1 MITFRD
7 LGVSE
12 ALIEVLADKNIKAP
26 TPIQQQAI
34 PKILVGTDILG
45 VAPTGTG
52 KTLAYLLPILM
63 QLDKERR
70 EAQAV
75 VLAPTY
81 ELAMQITTEARDL
94 SQKADL
100 GIRVQGLIGGANI
113 ARQIDKLREKP
124 QLVVGSAGRILEL
137 ARKGKLKL
145 TGVRFLVL
153 DEFDRLLD
161 DQNDM
166 MTADVV
172 KLLPQDRQAL
182 MFSATDPKK
191 ARERA
196 SFLGHPERI
205 EIEQSAEEIAACH
218 HYFVTVP
225 FREKIERV
233 RKLTRSLP
241 IDRGLVFI
249 NRTFA
254 AEQTLAKLRYEGIR
268 AESLLG
274 KDAKQSR
281 QSAIAAIKGG
291 RAQLLLSTDLAARGL
306 DIPAVDYIINL
317 DFPESAQVYQHRAGR
332 TARAG
337 HQGAVITLIDFKE
350 AVKLEQLGK
359 KLGIEFERLPRAAAP
374 SAHRPA
380 KQRGPRSAR
389 PTKGVKAVKPI
400 REIKADKSA
409 KGSHKKQ
416 YKKQ

>member
-113 ARQIDKLREKP
+113 ARQIDKLKEKP

-306 DIPAVDYIINL
+306 DIPAVDYVINL

>member
-113 ARQIDKLREKP
+113 ARQIDKLKEKP

-241 IDRGLVFI
+241 INRGLVFI

>member
-113 ARQIDKLREKP
+113 ARQIDKLKEKP
-124 QLVVGSAGRILEL
+124 QIVVGSAGRILEL

-191 ARERA
+191 ERERA

-205 EIEQSAEEIAACH
+205 EIEQSAEEMAACH

-241 IDRGLVFI
+241 IERGLVFI

-306 DIPAVDYIINL
+306 DIPAVDYVINL

>member
-1 MITFRD
+1 METFRD

-12 ALIEVLADKNIKAP
+12 ALAGVLADKNIKEP

-34 PKILVGTDILG
+34 PKILAGTDILG

-63 QLDKERR
+63 QLDKDRR
-70 EAQAV
+70 ETQAV

-81 ELAMQITTEARDL
+81 ELAMQIAGEAREL
-94 SQKADL
+94 SQKAGL

-113 ARQIDKLREKP
+113 ARQIDKLKEKP
-124 QLVVGSAGRILEL
+124 QLVVGSGGRICEL

-145 TGVRFLVL
+145 AGVRFLVL

-166 MTADVV
+166 TTADVV
-172 KLLPQDRQAL
+172 KLLPADRQAL

-191 ARERA
+191 ARDRA
-196 SFLGHPERI
+196 SFLGHPECI
-205 EIEQSAEEIAACH
+205 EIEASVEEMAACH

-241 IDRGLVFI
+241 IERGLVFI
-249 NRTFA
+249 NRTF
-254 AEQTLAKLRYEGIR
+254 AKLRYEGIR

-281 QSAIAAIKGG
+281 QAAIAAIKGG

-306 DIPAVDYIINL
+306 DIPSVDFVINL
-317 DFPESAQVYQHRAGR
+317 DFPEGAQVYQHRAGR

-337 HQGAVITLIDFKE
+337 RKGAVITLIDFKE
-350 AVKLEQLGK
+350 AVKLSELGK
-359 KLGIEFERLPRAAAP
+359 KLGIEFERLPHARAAVPAKKGKQTRQHGP
-374 SAHRPA
+374 RAARPA
-380 KQRGPRSAR
+380 RKHN
-389 PTKGVKAVKPI
+389 K
-400 REIKADKSA
+400 
-409 KGSHKKQ
+409 
-416 YKKQ
+416 

>member
-113 ARQIDKLREKP
+113 ARQIDKLKEKP

-196 SFLGHPERI
+196 SFLGLPERI

>member
-34 PKILVGTDILG
+34 PKILAGTDILG
-45 VAPTGTG
+45 VAPAGTG

-113 ARQIDKLREKP
+113 ARQIDKLKEKP
-124 QLVVGSAGRILEL
+124 QIVVGSAGRILEL

-191 ARERA
+191 ERERA

-205 EIEQSAEEIAACH
+205 EIEQSAEEMAACH

-241 IDRGLVFI
+241 IERGLVFI

-306 DIPAVDYIINL
+306 DIPAVDYVINL

-380 KQRGPRSAR
+380 KQRRPRSAR
-389 PTKGVKAVKPI
+389 PAKAVKAAKAVKPI

-409 KGSHKKQ
+409 KRPHKKQ
-416 YKKQ
+416 

>member
-34 PKILVGTDILG
+34 PKILAGTDILG

-81 ELAMQITTEARDL
+81 ELAMQITAEARDL

-113 ARQIDKLREKP
+113 ARQIDKLKEKP

-166 MTADVV
+166 TTADVV

-205 EIEQSAEEIAACH
+205 EIEQSAEEMAACH

-241 IDRGLVFI
+241 IERGLVFI

-306 DIPAVDYIINL
+306 DIPAVDYVINL

-380 KQRGPRSAR
+380 RQRGPRSAR
-389 PTKGVKAVKPI
+389 PAKAVKAAKAVKPI

-409 KGSHKKQ
+409 KRPHKKQ
-416 YKKQ
+416 

>member
-12 ALIEVLADKNIKAP
+12 ALIEALADKNIKAP

-113 ARQIDKLREKP
+113 ARQIDKLKEKP

-191 ARERA
+191 ERERA

>member
-113 ARQIDKLREKP
+113 ARQIDKLKEKP

-205 EIEQSAEEIAACH
+205 AIEQSAEEIAACH

-241 IDRGLVFI
+241 IERGLVFI

-306 DIPAVDYIINL
+306 DIPAVDYVINL

-359 KLGIEFERLPRAAAP
+359 KLGIEFERLPRAASP

-380 KQRGPRSAR
+380 RQRGTRSAR
-389 PTKGVKAVKPI
+389 PAKAAKAVKPI
-400 REIKADKSA
+400 CEIKADKSA
-409 KGSHKKQ
+409 KRPHKKR
-416 YKKQ
+416 

>member
-1 MITFRD
+1 MTTFRD

-12 ALIEVLADKNIKAP
+12 ALCEVLTKRNITVP
-26 TPIQQQAI
+26 TPIQQQAV
-34 PKILVGTDILG
+34 PKILAGTDILG

-63 QLDKERR
+63 KIEPERR

-81 ELAMQITTEARDL
+81 ELAMQIAGEAREL
-94 SQKADL
+94 SQQANL

-113 ARQIDKLREKP
+113 ARQMDKLKEKP
-124 QLVVGSAGRILEL
+124 QLIVGSAGRIIEL

-145 TGVRFLVL
+145 HGVRMLVL

-166 MTADVV
+166 TTADVV
-172 KLLPQDRQAL
+172 KLLPEDRQTL

-196 SFLGHPERI
+196 SFLGQPELI
-205 EIEQSAEEIAACH
+205 EIEQSAEEIAACR
-218 HYFVTVP
+218 HYFVPVP

-233 RKLTRSLP
+233 RRLTRSLP
-241 IDRGLVFI
+241 IKRGLVFI
-249 NRTFA
+249 NKTFA

-281 QSAIAAIKGG
+281 QSAMAAIKGG

-306 DIPAVDYIINL
+306 DIPDVDYVINL
-317 DFPESAQVYQHRAGR
+317 DFPESAQVYKHRAGR

-337 HQGAVITLIDFKE
+337 HEGAVITLMDVKE
-350 AVKLEQLGK
+350 SLKLEKLEK
-359 KLGIEFERLPRAAAP
+359 RLGIKFEPLPKTAGSTAARHKHPQKTGSGKA
-374 SAHRPA
+374 A
-380 KQRGPRSAR
+380 KP
-389 PTKGVKAVKPI
+389 P
-400 REIKADKSA
+400 
-409 KGSHKKQ
+409 
-416 YKKQ
+416 YKKNKKNREK

>member
-113 ARQIDKLREKP
+113 ARQIDKLKEKP

-205 EIEQSAEEIAACH
+205 EIEQSAEEMAACH

-241 IDRGLVFI
+241 IERGLVFI

-306 DIPAVDYIINL
+306 DIPAVDYVINL

>member
-1 MITFRD
+1 MTTFRD

-12 ALIEVLADKNIKAP
+12 ALCEVLTKRNITVP
-26 TPIQQQAI
+26 TPIQQQAV
-34 PKILVGTDILG
+34 PKILAGTDILG

-63 QLDKERR
+63 KIEPERR

-81 ELAMQITTEARDL
+81 ELAMQIAGEAREL
-94 SQKADL
+94 SQQANL

-113 ARQIDKLREKP
+113 ARQMDKLKEKP
-124 QLVVGSAGRILEL
+124 QLIVGSAGRIIEL

-145 TGVRFLVL
+145 HGVRMLVL

-166 MTADVV
+166 TTADVV
-172 KLLPQDRQAL
+172 KLLPEDRQAL

-196 SFLGHPERI
+196 SFLGQPELI
-205 EIEQSAEEIAACH
+205 EIEQSAEEIAACR
-218 HYFVTVP
+218 HYFVPVP

-233 RKLTRSLP
+233 RRLTRSLP
-241 IDRGLVFI
+241 IKRGLVFI
-249 NRTFA
+249 NKTFA

-281 QSAIAAIKGG
+281 QSAMAAIKGG

-306 DIPAVDYIINL
+306 DIPDVDYVINL
-317 DFPESAQVYQHRAGR
+317 DFPESAQVYKHRAGR

-337 HQGAVITLIDFKE
+337 HEGAVITLMDVKE
-350 AVKLEQLGK
+350 SLKLEKLEK
-359 KLGIEFERLPRAAAP
+359 RLGIKFEPLPKTAGSTAARHKHPQKTGSGKA
-374 SAHRPA
+374 A
-380 KQRGPRSAR
+380 KP
-389 PTKGVKAVKPI
+389 P
-400 REIKADKSA
+400 
-409 KGSHKKQ
+409 
-416 YKKQ
+416 YKKNKKNREK

>member
-1 MITFRD
+1 MKTFRD

-34 PKILVGTDILG
+34 PKILAGTDILG

-63 QLDKERR
+63 QLDKDRR
-70 EAQAV
+70 ETQAV

-81 ELAMQITTEARDL
+81 ELAMQIAGEAREL
-94 SQKADL
+94 SQKAGL

-113 ARQIDKLREKP
+113 ARQIDKLKEKP
-124 QLVVGSAGRILEL
+124 QLVVGSGGRICEL

-145 TGVRFLVL
+145 AGVRFLVL

-166 MTADVV
+166 TTADVV
-172 KLLPQDRQAL
+172 KLLPADRQAL

-191 ARERA
+191 ARDRA
-196 SFLGHPERI
+196 SFLGHPECI
-205 EIEQSAEEIAACH
+205 EVEASVEEMAACH

-241 IDRGLVFI
+241 IERGLVFI

-291 RAQLLLSTDLAARGL
+291 RAQLLLSTDLAAR
-306 DIPAVDYIINL
+306 
-317 DFPESAQVYQHRAGR
+317 AGR
-332 TARAG
+332 K
-337 HQGAVITLIDFKE
+337 GAVITLIDFKE

-389 PTKGVKAVKPI
+389 QAKAVKAVKPI

-409 KGSHKKQ
+409 KRPRKKQ
-416 YKKQ
+416 

>member
-1 MITFRD
+1 MRTGR
-7 LGVSE
+7 GVGGGGAVIE
-12 ALIEVLADKNIKAP
+12 ALADKNIKAP

-34 PKILVGTDILG
+34 PKTPAGTDILG

-81 ELAMQITTEARDL
+81 ELAMQITAEARDL
-94 SQKADL
+94 SQKAGL

-113 ARQIDKLREKP
+113 ARQIDKLKEKP

-166 MTADVV
+166 TTADVV

-241 IDRGLVFI
+241 IERGLVFI

-274 KDAKQSR
+274 KDAKQAR

-306 DIPAVDYIINL
+306 DIPAVDYVINL

-359 KLGIEFERLPRAAAP
+359 KLGIEFERLPRAASP

-380 KQRGPRSAR
+380 RQRGPRSAR
-389 PTKGVKAVKPI
+389 PTKAVKAVKPI

-409 KGSHKKQ
+409 KRPRKKQ
-416 YKKQ
+416 

>member
-113 ARQIDKLREKP
+113 ARQIDKLKEKP

-191 ARERA
+191 ERERA

-205 EIEQSAEEIAACH
+205 EIEQSAEEMAACH

-241 IDRGLVFI
+241 IERGLVFI

>member
-1 MITFRD
+1 MKTFRD

-34 PKILVGTDILG
+34 SKILAGTDILG

-81 ELAMQITTEARDL
+81 ELAMQITAEARDL
-94 SQKADL
+94 SQKAGL
-100 GIRVQGLIGGANI
+100 GIRVQGIIGGANI
-113 ARQIDKLREKP
+113 ARQIDKLKEKP

-166 MTADVV
+166 TTADVV

-196 SFLGHPERI
+196 SFLGHPECI

-241 IDRGLVFI
+241 IERGLVFI

-306 DIPAVDYIINL
+306 DIPAVDYVINL

-389 PTKGVKAVKPI
+389 STKAVKAVKPI

>member
-81 ELAMQITTEARDL
+81 ELAMQITTEVRDL

-113 ARQIDKLREKP
+113 ARQIDKLKEKP

>member
-113 ARQIDKLREKP
+113 ARQIDKLKEKP

-191 ARERA
+191 ERERA

-205 EIEQSAEEIAACH
+205 EIEQSAEEMAVCH

-241 IDRGLVFI
+241 IERGLVFI

-306 DIPAVDYIINL
+306 DIPAVDYVINL

-380 KQRGPRSAR
+380 RQRGPRSAR
-389 PTKGVKAVKPI
+389 PAKAVKAAKAVKPI

-409 KGSHKKQ
+409 KRPHKKQ
-416 YKKQ
+416 

>member
-113 ARQIDKLREKP
+113 ARQIDKLKEKP

-241 IDRGLVFI
+241 IERGLVFI

-306 DIPAVDYIINL
+306 DIPAVDYVINL

>member
-113 ARQIDKLREKP
+113 ARQIDKLKEKP

-389 PTKGVKAVKPI
+389 PAKAVKAAKAVKPI

-409 KGSHKKQ
+409 KRPHKKQ
-416 YKKQ
+416 

>member
-113 ARQIDKLREKP
+113 ARQIDKLKEKP
-124 QLVVGSAGRILEL
+124 QLVGSAGRILEL

-205 EIEQSAEEIAACH
+205 AIEQSAEEIAACH

-241 IDRGLVFI
+241 IERGLVFI

-306 DIPAVDYIINL
+306 DIPAVDYVINL

-359 KLGIEFERLPRAAAP
+359 KLGIEFERLPRAASP

-380 KQRGPRSAR
+380 RQRGTRSAR
-389 PTKGVKAVKPI
+389 PAKAAKAVKPI
-400 REIKADKSA
+400 CEIKADKSA
-409 KGSHKKQ
+409 KRPHKKR
-416 YKKQ
+416 

>member
-1 MITFRD
+1 MTTFCD

-12 ALIEVLADKNIKAP
+12 ALAGVLADKNIKEP

-34 PKILVGTDILG
+34 PKILAGTDILG

-63 QLDKERR
+63 QLDKDRR
-70 EAQAV
+70 ETQAV

-81 ELAMQITTEARDL
+81 ELAMQIAGEAREL
-94 SQKADL
+94 SQKAGL

-113 ARQIDKLREKP
+113 ARQIDKLKEKP
-124 QLVVGSAGRILEL
+124 QLVVGSGGRICEL

-145 TGVRFLVL
+145 AGVRFLVL

-166 MTADVV
+166 TTADVV
-172 KLLPQDRQAL
+172 KLPADRQAL

-191 ARERA
+191 ARDRA
-196 SFLGHPERI
+196 SFLGHPECI
-205 EIEQSAEEIAACH
+205 EVEASVEEMAACH

-241 IDRGLVFI
+241 IERGLVFI

-306 DIPAVDYIINL
+306 DIPAVDYVINL

-337 HQGAVITLIDFKE
+337 RKGAVITLIDFKE

-359 KLGIEFERLPRAAAP
+359 KLGIEFERLPHAKAAVPAKKGKQTRQHGPRAA
-374 SAHRPA
+374 RPA
-380 KQRGPRSAR
+380 RKHN
-389 PTKGVKAVKPI
+389 K
-400 REIKADKSA
+400 
-409 KGSHKKQ
+409 
-416 YKKQ
+416 

>member
-1 MITFRD
+1 MTTFRD

-12 ALIEVLADKNIKAP
+12 ALCEVLTKRNITVP
-26 TPIQQQAI
+26 TPIQQQAV
-34 PKILVGTDILG
+34 PKILAGTDILG

-63 QLDKERR
+63 KIEPERR

-81 ELAMQITTEARDL
+81 ELAMQIAGEAREL
-94 SQKADL
+94 SQQANL

-113 ARQIDKLREKP
+113 ARQMDKLKEKP
-124 QLVVGSAGRILEL
+124 QLIVGSAGRIIEL

-145 TGVRFLVL
+145 HGVRMLVL

-166 MTADVV
+166 TTADVV
-172 KLLPQDRQAL
+172 KLLPEDRQAL

-196 SFLGHPERI
+196 SFLGQPELI
-205 EIEQSAEEIAACH
+205 EIEQSAEKIAACR
-218 HYFVTVP
+218 HYFVPVP

-233 RKLTRSLP
+233 RRLTRSLP
-241 IDRGLVFI
+241 IKRGLVFI
-249 NRTFA
+249 NKTFA
-254 AEQTLAKLRYEGIR
+254 AEQTLAKLRYKGIR

-281 QSAIAAIKGG
+281 QSAMAAIKGG

-306 DIPAVDYIINL
+306 DIPDVDYVINL
-317 DFPESAQVYQHRAGR
+317 DFPESAQVYKHRAGR

-337 HQGAVITLIDFKE
+337 HEGAVITLMDVKE
-350 AVKLEQLGK
+350 SLKLEKLEK
-359 KLGIEFERLPRAAAP
+359 RLGIKFEPLPKTAGSTAARHKHPQKTGSGKA
-374 SAHRPA
+374 A
-380 KQRGPRSAR
+380 KP
-389 PTKGVKAVKPI
+389 P
-400 REIKADKSA
+400 
-409 KGSHKKQ
+409 
-416 YKKQ
+416 YKKNKKNREK

>member
-1 MITFRD
+1 MTTFRD

-12 ALIEVLADKNIKAP
+12 ALVEVLADKNIKAP

-34 PKILVGTDILG
+34 PKILAGTDILG

-81 ELAMQITTEARDL
+81 ELAMQITAEARDL

-113 ARQIDKLREKP
+113 ARQIDKLKEKP

-166 MTADVV
+166 TTADVV

-182 MFSATDPKK
+182 MFSRRT
-191 ARERA
+191 
-196 SFLGHPERI
+196 
-205 EIEQSAEEIAACH
+205 EE
-218 HYFVTVP
+218 
-225 FREKIERV
+225 
-233 RKLTRSLP
+233 
-241 IDRGLVFI
+241 G
-249 NRTFA
+249 
-254 AEQTLAKLRYEGIR
+254 
-268 AESLLG
+268 
-274 KDAKQSR
+274 
-281 QSAIAAIKGG
+281 
-291 RAQLLLSTDLAARGL
+291 
-306 DIPAVDYIINL
+306 
-317 DFPESAQVYQHRAGR
+317 
-332 TARAG
+332 ARARF
-337 HQGAVITLIDFKE
+337 V
-350 AVKLEQLGK
+350 
-359 KLGIEFERLPRAAAP
+359 PRP
-374 SAHRPA
+374 S
-380 KQRGPRSAR
+380 
-389 PTKGVKAVKPI
+389 
-400 REIKADKSA
+400 
-409 KGSHKKQ
+409 
-416 YKKQ
+416 

>member
-1 MITFRD
+1 MIMFRD

-113 ARQIDKLREKP
+113 ARQIDKLKEKP

-241 IDRGLVFI
+241 IERGLVFI

-306 DIPAVDYIINL
+306 DIPAVDYVINL

-389 PTKGVKAVKPI
+389 PAKAVKAAKAVKPI

-409 KGSHKKQ
+409 KRPHKKQ
-416 YKKQ
+416 

>member
-34 PKILVGTDILG
+34 PKILAGTDILG

-81 ELAMQITTEARDL
+81 ELAMQITAEARDL

-113 ARQIDKLREKP
+113 ARQIDKLKEKP

-166 MTADVV
+166 TTADVV

-191 ARERA
+191 ARAR
-196 SFLGHPERI
+196 
-205 EIEQSAEEIAACH
+205 
-218 HYFVTVP
+218 FV
-225 FREKIERV
+225 
-233 RKLTRSLP
+233 
-241 IDRGLVFI
+241 
-249 NRTFA
+249 
-254 AEQTLAKLRYEGIR
+254 
-268 AESLLG
+268 
-274 KDAKQSR
+274 
-281 QSAIAAIKGG
+281 
-291 RAQLLLSTDLAARGL
+291 
-306 DIPAVDYIINL
+306 
-317 DFPESAQVYQHRAGR
+317 
-332 TARAG
+332 
-337 HQGAVITLIDFKE
+337 
-350 AVKLEQLGK
+350 
-359 KLGIEFERLPRAAAP
+359 PRP
-374 SAHRPA
+374 S
-380 KQRGPRSAR
+380 
-389 PTKGVKAVKPI
+389 
-400 REIKADKSA
+400 
-409 KGSHKKQ
+409 
-416 YKKQ
+416 